1 MAGMGPA
8 RAISST
14 TVRSN
19 SRWLNDDS
27 EPLRPHL
34 RPRHGR
40 LFPSRPR
47 HAHARRGSGPPRARR
62 PRQVPGDRGRST
74 PLRDRRPFRVRGVTY
89 GSFLPRADGVPFPVR
104 ETCRADLT
112 AIADAGL
119 NVLRTYTVPPP
130 EILELAAET
139 GLRVLVGLQYHD
151 WRMLPETRFSG
162 KLED

>member
-1 MAGMGPA
+1 MMTQSTSGLISGLVTDDYSPPAPATRTLDEAPA
-8 RAISST
+8 RPGRAAP
-14 TVRSN
+14 VRS
-19 SRWLNDDS
+19 RVIVDGV
-27 EPLRPHL
+27 HL
-34 RPRHGR
+34 SCDG
-40 LFPSRPR
+40 
-47 HAHARRGSGPPRARR
+47 
-62 PRQVPGDRGRST
+62 
-74 PLRDRRPFRVRGVTY
+74 RPFRVRGVTY